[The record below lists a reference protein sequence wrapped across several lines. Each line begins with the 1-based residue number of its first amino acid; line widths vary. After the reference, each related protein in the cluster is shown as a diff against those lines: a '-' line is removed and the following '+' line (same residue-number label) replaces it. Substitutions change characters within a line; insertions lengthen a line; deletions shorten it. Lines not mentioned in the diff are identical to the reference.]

1 MLYEIERRALSVKRS
16 WIETRAGIFEM
27 HHATELCEIE
37 RDPGV
42 LYLFADWPRSGEPCE
57 HVNLGG
63 HHVASEAEHEGY
75 PGVYRSPSLDGS
87 YRISSAFTI
96 QFCMESVAAR

>member
-1 MLYEIERRALSVKRS
+1 
-16 WIETRAGIFEM
+16 M

-63 HHVASEAEHEGY
+63 HHVAGEAEHEGY

-96 QFCMESVAAR
+96 QFCMESVAARNIIC